1 MWTDFEQSHSKLLAE
16 VLSKVKGSIHLT
28 AEDIESIKA
37 KLQFKLTSLI
47 DDMGQHF
54 AGYRESLEKNLAA
67 IIKYEIR
74 QIVDFKMGEL
84 GLVTDDKQEELLEPV
99 NKMKILAQDYNE
111 FKLQTTNNLQNEF
124 KSQL

>member
-16 VLSKVKGSIHLT
+16 VLSQVKGSIHLT

-99 NKMKILAQDYNE
+99 NKMRILAQNFNE
-111 FKLQTTNNLQNEF
+111 FKMQTTNNLQNEL